1 MIHGIRPRA
10 TKEQMAEILQTF
22 GTYVK
27 LAVDIRRGI
36 LAGGGTLHADC
47 EAVLL
52 EDDSQL
58 LVWQVAGAEELR
70 CREAGATKGCVP
82 PKGESTE
89 SPIDDPTARPQGT
102 ESERDLAGCQLSVF
116 NLPMPSDGYSAR
128 RLKPRQPRQSAWR
141 RRPRQRR

>member
-58 LVWQVAGAEELR
+58 LVWQVAGAEEL
-70 CREAGATKGCVP
+70 G
-82 PKGESTE
+82 S
-89 SPIDDPTARPQGT
+89 
-102 ESERDLAGCQLSVF
+102 
-116 NLPMPSDGYSAR
+116 
-128 RLKPRQPRQSAWR
+128 
-141 RRPRQRR
+141 